1 MKKNFVCIC
10 CPRGCNLTY
19 DSETQ
24 LIKGNFCIKGK
35 EYGIQEMNMP
45 SRMFTSLIR
54 VSNRKDTMLSVKS
67 NKPVPKEKIFD
78 IVNEISAIKVAA
90 PIEIGQIIVKNIL
103 NLDIDIIAT
112 KRIR

>member
-35 EYGIQEMNMP
+35 EYGIQEMNMQ